1 MQAGSLVIDLSWT
14 SWRDPSPLRFSQT
27 FENQTIKSSIS
38 QPKVEENYVFG
49 TCERLSLSRDLL
61 ISFLLPCLYPAFFE
75 RESVLGSL
83 MYIDGC
89 LLPGKIVLFPACYK
103 VQSDKCLL
111 LWPRVWVSFS
121 ARYCYG
127 EGWLLFF
134 FFFFFNI
141 SKPGELSSIFFLI
154 ATLALTSF
162 LLWFRC
168 GWVKVIIVHENEKKK
183 KTN

>member
-1 MQAGSLVIDLSWT
+1 MQYARRFTCYWPLLNILERSQSSEVQSNIWKPNNKVFNFT
-14 SWRDPSPLRFSQT
+14 AQSWRKLCIWNLWAP
-27 FENQTIKSSIS
+27 
-38 QPKVEENYVFG
+38 
-49 TCERLSLSRDLL
+49 LSLSRDLL

-134 FFFFFNI
+134 FFFF
-141 SKPGELSSIFFLI
+141 
-154 ATLALTSF
+154 
-162 LLWFRC
+162 
-168 GWVKVIIVHENEKKK
+168 
-183 KTN
+183 